1 MTREVARDRPR
12 EKGGRDAAATID
24 TKTTGHGSQRR
35 GLVAEPLGDLVEWL
49 SIHEDCAEGFVS
61 AVERLFGLKEKPAG
75 VAPIHDASSRRLII
89 FRPAPPRSVHQQMGP
104 KEGRSRP
111 LLEPGPGRTVG
122 TARGT
127 PEGPRNGQGEEDADQ
142 AALGRENNQR
152 LGSGNGQIPE
162 ESDLPCLKRMTIFRA
177 AEIGVEDDPH
187 LPE

>member
-49 SIHEDCAEGFVS
+49 SIPEDCAEGFVS
-61 AVERLFGLKEKPAG
+61 AVERWFGLKEKPAG
-75 VAPIHDASSRRLII
+75 VAPIPDASSRMLII
-89 FRPAPPRSVHQQMGP
+89 FRPAPPRSVHQKMGP

-111 LLEPGPGRTVG
+111 LLESGPGRTVG
-122 TARGT
+122 NARGT

-177 AEIGVEDDPH
+177 AEIGD
-187 LPE
+187 LPSNCPD